1 MWRQQW
7 LIWEPSLATED
18 FMEFSQLIIN
28 YPEDKLCLH
37 YEFNSNRRGSL
48 TENAANTSPPLGW
61 KRVKFK
67 IPTKSQVKR
76 LKTQVQSQVKIRV
89 KTQGK
94 VCKLWWC
101 KNNDSMP
108 CKRLTKTRFWH
119 AKKGLREATETLN
132 ILTTVSLSQ
141 QQVDYLMTFVMI
153 MIKVKSRFI
162 LISK

>member
-18 FMEFSQLIIN
+18 FVEFSQLIIN

-67 IPTKSQVKR
+67 NSDEKSSQKTQDSSPKSSQNSRQNPRKRFVNCDGAKTMTVCRVNDWQRQGFGKLKKDWEKSQR
-76 LKTQVQSQVKIRV
+76 
-89 KTQGK
+89 
-94 VCKLWWC
+94 
-101 KNNDSMP
+101 
-108 CKRLTKTRFWH
+108 RLTYWQQYHFRNNRYITWWH
-119 AKKGLREATETLN
+119 
-132 ILTTVSLSQ
+132 SWW
-141 QQVDYLMTFVMI
+141 
-153 MIKVKSRFI
+153 
-162 LISK
+162 